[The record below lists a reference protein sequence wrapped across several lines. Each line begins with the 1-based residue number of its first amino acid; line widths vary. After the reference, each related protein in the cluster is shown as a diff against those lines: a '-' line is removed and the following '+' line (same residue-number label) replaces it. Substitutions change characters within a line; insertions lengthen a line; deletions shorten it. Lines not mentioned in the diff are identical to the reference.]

1 MQDLSSRKEIVI
13 LVFITVAIIFLIR
26 LFYIQVID
34 DSYKLSAENNVM
46 RYVTEYP
53 ARGLIY
59 DRTGKVMV
67 YNQPAYD
74 LMVIP
79 RHVKKL
85 DTIDFCNLIDITKAE
100 FIEKLIAAKKY
111 SYYKPSIF
119 QEQLNSE
126 TYAALQEKMYKFD
139 GFLVYNRSL
148 RKYPYNAAA
157 SLLGYINEVSGKII
171 EKDSY
176 YSSGDYIGAS
186 GIEKSYEK
194 QLRGKKGVKV
204 FMVDVFNRVKSS
216 FRDGIY
222 DTLPESGT
230 NLNSTIDIE
239 LQQLGEKLMQ
249 NKKGSL
255 VAIEPSTGEILAMV
269 TSPSYDPNLLVG
281 RVRSENYVKLQ
292 KDTLVPLFNRALMA
306 QYPPGSIFKIVQA
319 LIAMQEKAITPQT
332 MFTCNKRLINCH
344 NHPFPLDVFGSIQH
358 SCNPY
363 YYMVFKRILN
373 PGKSPNVFID
383 TEMGFAT
390 WREHIGNFGL
400 GERLGVDILS
410 EKGGNIPTIEYYDK
424 IYGRR
429 HWKFE
434 TVYSL
439 GIGQG
444 EILVVPL
451 QMANLAAI
459 FANRGYYITP
469 HIIRNKNK
477 SEGDNIHYTKIEKK
491 YFDLVADAMAK
502 VVENGTARRAQID
515 SITVCGKTG
524 TAENPHGED
533 HSVFIAFA
541 PRYNPK
547 IAVSVY
553 VENSGFGGTWAAP
566 IASLIIEKYLTRE
579 LKNQRKLDRILEAD
593 FIHNAIRTN

>member
-13 LVFITVAIIFLIR
+13 LIFITVGIIFLIR

-34 DSYKLSAENNVM
+34 DSYKLSAENNVL

-53 ARGLIY
+53 SRGLIY
-59 DRTGKVMV
+59 DRKGKVMV

-79 RHVKKL
+79 KHVEPL
-85 DTIDFCNLIDITKAE
+85 DTIDLCNLIDITKEE
-100 FIEKLIAAKKY
+100 FIEKLLKAKKY

-157 SLLGYINEVSGKII
+157 SLLGYINEVSGNII

-194 QLRGKKGVKV
+194 ELRGRKGVKV

-216 FRDGIY
+216 FRDGTY
-222 DTLPESGT
+222 DTLPEPGT
-230 NLNSTIDIE
+230 NLKSTIDIE

-269 TSPSYDPNLLVG
+269 TSPTYDPNLLVG
-281 RVRSENYVKLQ
+281 RVRSENYLKLH

-306 QYPPGSIFKIVQA
+306 QYPPGSIFKLVQA

-373 PGKSPNVFID
+373 QGKSSNVFID
-383 TEMGFAT
+383 TEIGFAK
-390 WREHIGNFGL
+390 WREHVGNFGL
-400 GERLGVDILS
+400 GQRLGVDVLS

-451 QMANLAAI
+451 QMANLACI

-469 HIIRNKNK
+469 HVIKRNNGQ
-477 SEGDNIHYTKIEKK
+477 EEIHYSKIEEK
-491 YFDLVADAMAK
+491 YFNLVADAMEE
-502 VVENGTARRAQID
+502 VVNRGTARRAKID

-541 PRYNPK
+541 PKYNPK

-579 LKNQRKLDRILEAD
+579 LTDQKKLDRILEAD
-593 FIHNAIRTN
+593 FIHSAIEPN

>member
-13 LVFITVAIIFLIR
+13 LIFITVGIIFLIR

-34 DSYKLSAENNVM
+34 DSYKLSAENNVL

-53 ARGLIY
+53 ARGLVY
-59 DRTGKVMV
+59 DRNGKVMV

-79 RHVKKL
+79 KHVKTL
-85 DTIDFCNLIDITKAE
+85 DTLDFCNLIDITKDE
-100 FIEKLIAAKKY
+100 FLVKLKKAKRY

-157 SLLGYINEVSGKII
+157 SLLGYINEVSGRII

-186 GIEKSYEK
+186 GVEKSYEK
-194 QLRGKKGVKV
+194 ELRGKKGVKV

-216 FRDGIY
+216 FREGAH
-222 DTLPESGT
+222 DTLPEPGT
-230 NLNSTIDIE
+230 NLKSTIDIE
-239 LQQLGEKLMQ
+239 LQQLGEKLMK
-249 NKKGSL
+249 NKRGSL

-269 TSPSYDPNLLVG
+269 TSPTYDPNLLVG
-281 RVRSENYVKLQ
+281 RVRSENYLKLQ
-292 KDTLVPLFNRALMA
+292 RDTLVPLFNRALMA
-306 QYPPGSIFKIVQA
+306 QYPPGSIFKLVQA
-319 LIAMQEKAITPQT
+319 LIALQEKAITPQT
-332 MFTCNKRLINCH
+332 MFTCNKRLVNCH
-344 NHPFPLDVFGSIQH
+344 NHPYPLDVFGSIQH

-373 PGKSPNVFID
+373 QGKSSNIFID
-383 TEMGFAT
+383 TEIGFAK

-400 GERLGVDILS
+400 GQRLGVDILS
-410 EKGGNIPTIEYYDK
+410 EQRGNIPTIEYYDK

-469 HIIRNKNK
+469 HVIKKNN
-477 SEGDNIHYTKIEKK
+477 SDMDIHYTKIEEK
-491 YFDLVADAMAK
+491 YFNLVADAMAE
-502 VVENGTARRAQID
+502 VVMRGTARRAQVD

-541 PRYNPK
+541 PKYNPQ

-566 IASLIIEKYLTRE
+566 IASLIIEKYLTRR
-579 LKNQRKLDRILEAD
+579 LSNQAKLNRILEAD
-593 FIHNAIRTN
+593 FIHKTAEPN

>member
-13 LVFITVAIIFLIR
+13 LIFITVGIIFLIR

-34 DSYKLSAENNVM
+34 DSYKLSAENNVL

-53 ARGLIY
+53 SRGLIY
-59 DRTGKVMV
+59 DRKGKVMV

-79 RHVKKL
+79 KHVEPL
-85 DTIDFCNLIDITKAE
+85 DTIDLCNLIDITKEE
-100 FIEKLIAAKKY
+100 FIKKLLKAKKY

-157 SLLGYINEVSGKII
+157 SLLGYINEVSGNII

-194 QLRGKKGVKV
+194 ELRGRKGVKV

-216 FRDGIY
+216 FRDGTY
-222 DTLPESGT
+222 DTLPEPGT
-230 NLNSTIDIE
+230 NLKSTIDIE

-269 TSPSYDPNLLVG
+269 TSPTYDPNLLVG
-281 RVRSENYVKLQ
+281 RVRSENYLKLQ

-306 QYPPGSIFKIVQA
+306 QYPPGSIFKLVQA

-332 MFTCNKRLINCH
+332 MFTCNKRLVNCH

-373 PGKSPNVFID
+373 QGKN
-383 TEMGFAT
+383 TEIGFAK
-390 WREHIGNFGL
+390 WREHVGNFGL
-400 GERLGVDILS
+400 GQRLGVDVLS

-451 QMANLAAI
+451 QMANLACI

-469 HIIRNKNK
+469 HVIKRNNGQ
-477 SEGDNIHYTKIEKK
+477 EEIHYSKIEEK
-491 YFDLVADAMAK
+491 YFNLVVDAMEE
-502 VVENGTARRAQID
+502 VVNRGTARRAKID

-541 PRYNPK
+541 PKYNPK

-579 LKNQRKLDRILEAD
+579 LTDQKKLDRILEAD
-593 FIHNAIRTN
+593 FIHSAIEPN